1 MRRAL
6 SSFVAVALFI
16 PRLSSAQTLR
26 EDIQNLFK
34 FGSCAQPLCLSLT
47 GPANLHQNHYLGSA
61 VAANGD
67 LIAFLY
73 GAVGQTLGSI
83 PISATTSGATFRF
96 VNGAPVATATSAGP
110 VFAERAQTLGR
121 GALLIGVNST
131 RIGFDHLRGTKL
143 KDLSFNFA
151 HQDVAQ
157 PGLGDLAF
165 EYDYI
170 NVRPSLSLTLQSTA
184 VFATYGVTDRFDIGV
199 AVPVVYASLKG
210 SSSAAILNTGGTPS
224 GQHYFGTNPA
234 SPQFTANT
242 SVSGSEAGIGDI
254 AVRAKANIVES
265 ERVGFSVMG
274 DARLPTGDNQNF
286 TGTGETAIR
295 ALGILSARFGNFS
308 PHVNGGYAFRSG
320 NTQTDAGLLTA
331 GFDQLVGAKTTVA
344 LDLISE
350 FAVGDSPLTLPPQIT
365 FAGTRPSTLSATN
378 IPDRT
383 DNILNIS
390 GGAKFDLSGTML
402 VVNGILPLGNGG
414 LQARGGIF
422 TLGIEHTFR

>member
-6 SSFVAVALFI
+6 SSFVAVALLV
-16 PRLSSAQTLR
+16 PRLASAQTLR

-34 FGSCAQPLCLSLT
+34 FGTCAQPLCLSLT
-47 GPANLHQNHYLGSA
+47 GGANLHQNHYLGSA

-110 VFAERAQTLGR
+110 IFSERAQTLGR
-121 GALLIGVNST
+121 GALLVGINST
-131 RIGFDHLRGTKL
+131 RISFDHLRGTSL
-143 KDLSFNFA
+143 KGLSFNFS

-157 PGLGDLAF
+157 PGLGDLGF

-170 NVRPSLSLTLQSTA
+170 NVRPSLTLNLQSTA

-210 SSSAAILNTGGTPS
+210 SSTATILDFGGAPS
-224 GQHYFGTNPA
+224 GQHYFGTNPQA
-234 SPQFTANT
+234 PQFTANS
-242 SVSGSEAGIGDI
+242 SVNGSQAGIGDI
-254 AVRAKANIVES
+254 AVRAKANVVEG
-265 ERVGFSVMG
+265 ERVGFSIMA
-274 DARLPTGDNQNF
+274 DARLPTGDAENF

-295 ALGILSARFGNFS
+295 ALGILSGRFGNFS
-308 PHVNGGYAFRSG
+308 PHLNGGYAFRGG
-320 NTQTDAGLLTA
+320 NSQQDAGLITA
-331 GFDQLVGAKTTVA
+331 GFDQLVGTKTTIA
-344 LDLISE
+344 LDLMSE
-350 FAVGDSPLTLPPQIT
+350 IVSGTSPLTLPERIT
-365 FAGTRPSTLSATN
+365 FAGTRPGTLAATN
-378 IPDRT
+378 IPERT
-383 DNILNIS
+383 DNIVNLS
-390 GGAKFDLSGTML
+390 GGAKFNLSGTML
-402 VVNGILPLGNGG
+402 VVNGIFPLSNGG
-414 LQARGGIF
+414 LQARSGIY